1 MSRIEEVKPGME
13 IIGADGAHVGTV
25 DALDGSR
32 IRLTRG
38 DSGEGSHAGH
48 RHYVPRGLI
57 AEIEG
62 NRVRLSANG
71 SVAVSFE
78 EGI

>member
-1 MSRIEEVKPGME
+1 MSRIEGVKPGME

-32 IRLTRG
+32 IRLTKA
-38 DSGEGSHAGH
+38 DSGQGGHAGH
-48 RHYVPRGLI
+48 WHYIPGGLI
-57 AEIEG
+57 AEVEG
-62 NRVRLSANG
+62 NQVRLSANA
-71 SVAVSFE
+71 SVAVTFE

>member
-1 MSRIEEVKPGME
+1 MSRIEGVKPGME

-32 IRLTRG
+32 IRLSKA
-38 DSGEGSHAGH
+38 DSGQGRHAGH
-48 RHYVPRGLI
+48 RHYVPGGLI
-57 AEIEG
+57 AEVEG
-62 NRVRLSANG
+62 NKVRLSANA
-71 SVAVSFE
+71 SVAITFE